1 MGTSTAYEAPSTPQW
16 RELKNEVTRLARRGR
31 PSSVSARSVLRN
43 YITANG
49 GARQIAH
56 GSGSV
61 GRNREAQAVARN
73 LAGFI
78 SSVGVLGAREALRQL
93 GLEELEGRS
102 VAEISLLLIAHLGG
116 SSSTID
122 GVDARNALSRLR
134 NDLLKGAETPED
146 IERILEEYAQ
156 GEEFDSLLLNFFGY
170 YLFEQFHRVF
180 FERLAE
186 RVGESQ
192 AMAFL
197 GGILDFI
204 KSDLR
209 RLATLDWHISKID
222 WADEQGRIIA
232 DDILQRTLEVFGG

>member
-16 RELKNEVTRLARRGR
+16 RELKGKVTRLSRRGR
-31 PSSVSARSVLRN
+31 PSAVSARSVLRD
-43 YITANG
+43 YIAANG

-56 GSGSV
+56 GSGSL

-93 GLEELEGRS
+93 GIEELDGRS
-102 VAEISLLLIAHLGG
+102 VGEISLLLIAHLGG
-116 SSSTID
+116 PSSTID

-134 NDLLKGAETPED
+134 NDLLEDAETSAD
-146 IERILEEYAQ
+146 VERILEEYAQ
-156 GEEFDSLLLNFFGY
+156 GEEFDSLLFNFFGY
-170 YLFEQFHRVF
+170 YLFEQFRRVF
-180 FERLAE
+180 FERLVE

-197 GGILDFI
+197 GRMFDFI
-204 KSDLR
+204 KSALR
-209 RLATLDWHISKID
+209 HITLDQDISKID
-222 WADEQGRIIA
+222 WAGEQGGAIA
-232 DDILQRTLEVFGG
+232 DDILQKTLAVFGG

>member
-16 RELKNEVTRLARRGR
+16 SKLKDEVTRLARRDR
-31 PSSVSARSVLRN
+31 PDAVSAESVLRD
-43 YITANG
+43 YIAANG

-78 SSVGVLGAREALRQL
+78 SSVGIIGAREALRQL
-93 GLEELEGRS
+93 GVEELEGKS
-102 VAEISLLLIAHLGG
+102 VGEISLLLIAYLGG
-116 SSSTID
+116 PSSTID

-134 NDLLKGAETPED
+134 NDLFKDAETPED

-156 GEEFDSLLLNFFGY
+156 GEKFYILLFNFFGY
-170 YLFEQFHRVF
+170 YLFEQFRRVF

-186 RVGESQ
+186 RVGESR
-192 AMAFL
+192 AIAFL

-204 KSDLR
+204 KSALR
-209 RLATLDWHISKID
+209 HITLDQDISKID
-222 WADEQGRIIA
+222 WAGEQGAAIA